1 MDPKLLELE
10 KERATFSLRTQGI
23 EEHLRGKK
31 TEHSKLAGVIE
42 TSLAKYR
49 KMFGRVG
56 HAGKAMISKVWQG
69 ARVLQKRQNHA
80 DDFDELVL
88 LSPKVNLQDCHN

>member
-1 MDPKLLELE
+1 M
-10 KERATFSLRTQGI
+10 
-23 EEHLRGKK
+23 KK
-31 TEHSKLAGVIE
+31 PEHSKLAGVIE

-56 HAGKAMISKVWQG
+56 DARKAMISKMWQG
-69 ARVLQKRQNHA
+69 ARVIQKRQNHT

-88 LSPKVNLQDCHN
+88 LSPKVDLQDCQTTTDNSYTL

>member
-1 MDPKLLELE
+1 MK
-10 KERATFSLRTQGI
+10 GI
-23 EEHLRGKK
+23 EERPREKK
-31 TEHSKLAGVIE
+31 PEHSKLAGVIE

-56 HAGKAMISKVWQG
+56 HAGKAMWQG
-69 ARVLQKRQNHA
+69 ARVILKRQNHT

-88 LSPKVNLQDCHN
+88 LSPKVGF

>member
-1 MDPKLLELE
+1 M
-10 KERATFSLRTQGI
+10 RTKGI
-23 EEHLRGKK
+23 EESPREKNP
-31 TEHSKLAGVIE
+31 EHSKLAGVIE

-88 LSPKVNLQDCHN
+88 LSAKVNLQDCHN